1 VLRAPAASAP
11 SPLSYPPW
19 SAERYFPVAMGALIC
34 CQSSAGAATDEELC
48 NDENKLLIGGAKKKG
63 SVLLTKEQL
72 VEMLVDAPAELS
84 PRGPASGPSAKPKG
98 AVMINMDLVETIFLQ
113 EEDEDEE
120 DEPKPSDKA
129 QALRKKGKHG
139 TAYVSKEAVEKAFGR
154 ASVRSSENGDVVF
167 VPEEDAQ
174 QRVSVGEVAKP
185 KAKRRGTGFV
195 TKEQLLQALN
205 QAEEEDSEDEA
216 PGTPVARVS
225 TEEEPVVIAKARGKR
240 RQQTGFVSKGQ
251 LAKVLKMLGQEE

>member
-1 VLRAPAASAP
+1 
-11 SPLSYPPW
+11 
-19 SAERYFPVAMGALIC
+19 MGAFIC
-34 CQSSAGAATDEELC
+34 CQSFASAGAAPDEEFR
-48 NDENKLLIGGAKKKG
+48 NDENKMLIGGANKRG
-63 SVLLTKEQL
+63 SALLTKEQL

-139 TAYVSKEAVEKAFGR
+139 TGFVSKEAVEKAFGR
-154 ASVRSSENGDVVF
+154 ASVRNSSENGDVIF